1 MCSSANRLAQP
12 SSSVLSQV
20 NTQICANI
28 TGDVCN
34 NGQAAFYYS
43 QGCFIGCA
51 ECDHK
56 SGRRQTDLCGLGK
69 KDTLPAAAR
78 SLNRN
83 ATIGSEND
91 IYRHNPWRSPG
102 AAPVGDKQHNGAC
115 GLAGGTPWG
124 PDVGEAGDYT
134 NTSFAHHG
142 TIGVTLPPMP
152 TGVVWKRGGEG
163 EVTVSAATA
172 L

>member
-1 MCSSANRLAQP
+1 M
-12 SSSVLSQV
+12 
-20 NTQICANI
+20 
-28 TGDVCN
+28 
-34 NGQAAFYYS
+34 
-43 QGCFIGCA
+43 
-51 ECDHK
+51 

-69 KDTLPAAAR
+69 KDTLPANAR

-163 EVTVSAATA
+163 EVTVSVATVGLALTVAAW